1 MTDTAHKKALF
12 PHKLLSVFMLV
23 LWLLMANSISPG
35 QWLLGALLAWGIPFL
50 TQSFWP
56 QSMVLS
62 SPLLA
67 MRFIFL
73 VLWDIIIA
81 NMQVAVLILSSR
93 EKLQPAFMKIPLEL
107 KQDFTITLLAN
118 TISLTPG
125 TVTVDLQM
133 EEGYLLVH
141 SLHVTDVDAA
151 IAEIKRR
158 YEAPLKEIFECSTP

>member
-1 MTDTAHKKALF
+1 MTEVANKKTLF
-12 PHKLLSVFMLV
+12 PHKLLSLFMLM
-23 LWLLMANSISPG
+23 LWLLITNSISPG
-35 QWLLGALLAWGIPFL
+35 QWILGAILAWGIPYL

-67 MRFIFL
+67 TRFVGL

-81 NMQVAVLILSSR
+81 NMQVALLILGPR
-93 EKLQPAFMKIPLEL
+93 QKLQPAFMKVPLEL

-133 EEGYLLVH
+133 DEGYLLVH
-141 SLHVTDVDAA
+141 GLHVTDIEAA
-151 IAEIKRR
+151 IAGIKSR
-158 YEAPLKEIFECSTP
+158 YEAPLKEIFECSTR

>member
-1 MTDTAHKKALF
+1 MTEVANKKTLF
-12 PHKLLSVFMLV
+12 PHKLLSLFMLL

-35 QWLLGALLAWGIPFL
+35 QWILGGVLAWGIPYL

-62 SPLLA
+62 SPMLA
-67 MRFIFL
+67 TRFVGL

-81 NMQVAVLILSSR
+81 NMQVALLILGSR
-93 EKLQPAFMKIPLEL
+93 QKLQPAFMKVPLEL

-133 EEGYLLVH
+133 DEGYLLVH
-141 SLHVTDVDAA
+141 SLHVTDIEAA
-151 IAEIKRR
+151 IAAIKRR
-158 YEAPLKEIFECSTP
+158 YEAPLKEIFECSTR

>member
-1 MTDTAHKKALF
+1 MTNLTHKKTLF
-12 PHKLLSVFMLV
+12 PHKLLSLFMLF
-23 LWLLMANSISPG
+23 LWLLMVNSISPG
-35 QWLLGALLAWGIPFL
+35 QWLLGALLAWGIPYL

-67 MRFIFL
+67 TRFILL
-73 VLWDIIIA
+73 VLWDIVFA
-81 NMQVAVLILSSR
+81 NFQVAVLILGSR
-93 EKLQPAFMKIPLEL
+93 QKLQPAFMKVPLAL

-133 EEGYLLVH
+133 QEGYLLVH
-141 SLHVTDVDAA
+141 SLHVTDIDAA